1 MSLNFEEMKDLFRK
15 GVFDEMVQRALGPDA
30 AEKISEIAETQT
42 DLPTL
47 QEGISSL
54 QNNMDVSNLSQMPRD
69 VMSNQ
74 SQRSMN
80 VALSNPRQ
88 VAGVENVKRALKD
101 SGSPLDTLA
110 IMRMQQQ
117 PTMQAKA
124 GTEGMTMSFGSGP
137 VPGEGHGMQDNI
149 QMPIV
154 EKGNKVATL
163 AVSPDEYI
171 VDAHTMSALGN
182 GSADAGA
189 DVMDKVVKEIRQKA
203 FGTTKQPEQ
212 INGLASLRSAIG

>member
-1 MSLNFEEMKDLFRK
+1 MAIPKDILDTAGVVAMDNLLKRAGVTTEQFEKTSQAIK
-15 GVFDEMVQRALGPDA
+15 P
-30 AEKISEIAETQT
+30 ITQEDVT
-42 DLPTL
+42 RSMQQTMPML
-47 QEGISSL
+47 Q
-54 QNNMDVSNLSQMPRD
+54 QDP
-69 VMSNQ
+69 
-74 SQRSMN
+74 SQRSMSVMPSDPN
-80 VALSNPRQ
+80 RI
-88 VAGVENVKRALKD
+88 AGVENVKRALD
-101 SGSPLDTLA
+101 SGSSLDTLA
-110 IMRMQQQ
+110 MMRMQQQ

-137 VPGEGHGMQDNI
+137 VPGEGHGMQDNV

>member
-1 MSLNFEEMKDLFRK
+1 MSLNFEEMKNLFRK
-15 GVFDEMVQRALGPDA
+15 GVFDEMVKRALGPDA
-30 AEKISEIAETQT
+30 AEKINEIAETET

-54 QNNMDVSNLSQMPRD
+54 QNNMGIRQMPRD
-69 VMSNQ
+69 MMSNQ

-80 VALSNPRQ
+80 VAPSDPNRI
-88 VAGVENVKRALKD
+88 AGVENVKRALD
-101 SGSPLDTLA
+101 SGSSLDTLA
-110 IMRMQQQ
+110 MMRMQQQ

-124 GTEGMTMSFGSGP
+124 GTEGMAVSFGSGS

-149 QMPIV
+149 QMPII
-154 EKGNKVATL
+154 EKGKQVARL

-182 GSADAGA
+182 GSAAAGA
-189 DVMDKVVKEIRQKA
+189 DVMDKAVKEIRQKA
-203 FGTTKQPEQ
+203 FGTTKQPKQ

>member
-1 MSLNFEEMKDLFRK
+1 MAIPKDILDTAGVVAMDNLLKRAGVTTEEFEKTSQAIK
-15 GVFDEMVQRALGPDA
+15 P
-30 AEKISEIAETQT
+30 ITQE
-42 DLPTL
+42 DVIQGMEQAMPML
-47 QEGISSL
+47 Q
-54 QNNMDVSNLSQMPRD
+54 QDP
-69 VMSNQ
+69 

-80 VALSNPRQ
+80 VMPSDPTR
-88 VAGVENVKRALKD
+88 VAGVENIKRALD
-101 SGSPLDTLA
+101 SGSSLDTLA
-110 IMRMQQQ
+110 MMRMQQQ

-124 GTEGMTMSFGSGP
+124 GTEGMAVSFGSGP

-154 EKGNKVATL
+154 EKGKQVARL

-203 FGTTKQPEQ
+203 FGTTKQPKQ

>member
-1 MSLNFEEMKDLFRK
+1 MAIPKDILNTAGVVAMDNLLKRAGVTTEEFEKTSQAIK
-15 GVFDEMVQRALGPDA
+15 P
-30 AEKISEIAETQT
+30 ITQE
-42 DLPTL
+42 DVIRGMEQAMPML
-47 QEGISSL
+47 Q
-54 QNNMDVSNLSQMPRD
+54 QDP
-69 VMSNQ
+69 

-80 VALSNPRQ
+80 VMPSDPTR
-88 VAGVENVKRALKD
+88 VAGVENVKKALD
-101 SGSPLDTLA
+101 SGSSLDTLA
-110 IMRMQQQ
+110 MMRMQQQ

-124 GTEGMTMSFGSGP
+124 GTEGMAVSFGSGP

-149 QMPIV
+149 QMPII
-154 EKGNKVATL
+154 EKGKQVARL

-203 FGTTKQPEQ
+203 FGTTKQPKQ

>member
-1 MSLNFEEMKDLFRK
+1 MSLNFEEMKNLFRK
-15 GVFDEMVQRALGPDA
+15 GIFDEMVKRALGPDA
-30 AEKISEIAETQT
+30 AEKINEIAETET

-54 QNNMDVSNLSQMPRD
+54 QNNMGVQQMPRN
-69 VMSNQ
+69 VMSDQ

-80 VALSNPRQ
+80 VAPSDPNR
-88 VAGVENVKRALKD
+88 VAGVENVKRALD
-101 SGSPLDTLA
+101 SGSSLDTLA
-110 IMRMQQQ
+110 MMRMQQQ

-124 GTEGMTMSFGSGP
+124 GTEGMAVSFGSGP

-149 QMPIV
+149 QMPII
-154 EKGNKVATL
+154 EKGKQVARL

-189 DVMDKVVKEIRQKA
+189 DIMDKVVKEIRQKA
-203 FGTTKQPEQ
+203 FGTTKQPKQ

>member
-1 MSLNFEEMKDLFRK
+1 MAIPKDILDTAGVVAMDNLLKRAGVTTEQFEKTSQAIKPITQEDIFGDMS
-15 GVFDEMVQRALGPDA
+15 QP
-30 AEKISEIAETQT
+30 
-42 DLPTL
+42 
-47 QEGISSL
+47 
-54 QNNMDVSNLSQMPRD
+54 MPMIQQD
-69 VMSNQ
+69 P

-80 VALSNPRQ
+80 VAFSDPRR
-88 VAGVENVKRALKD
+88 VVGVKNAIDALN
-101 SGSPLDTLA
+101 SESPLDKLA
-110 IMRMQQQ
+110 MMRMQQQ
-117 PTMQAKA
+117 PTMQAKD
-124 GTEGMTMSFGSGP
+124 GTEGMTMSFGSGS

-203 FGTTKQPEQ
+203 FGTTKQPKQ

>member
-1 MSLNFEEMKDLFRK
+1 MAIPKDILNTAGVVAMDNLLKRAGVTTEEFEKTSQAIK
-15 GVFDEMVQRALGPDA
+15 P
-30 AEKISEIAETQT
+30 ITQE
-42 DLPTL
+42 DVIQGMEQAMPML
-47 QEGISSL
+47 Q
-54 QNNMDVSNLSQMPRD
+54 QDP
-69 VMSNQ
+69 

-80 VALSNPRQ
+80 IMPSDPTR
-88 VAGVENVKRALKD
+88 VAGVENVKRALD
-101 SGSPLDTLA
+101 SGSSLDTLA
-110 IMRMQQQ
+110 MMRMQQQ

-124 GTEGMTMSFGSGP
+124 GTEGMAVSFGSGP

-149 QMPIV
+149 QMPII
-154 EKGNKVATL
+154 EKGKQVARL

-203 FGTTKQPEQ
+203 FGTTKQPKQ

>member
-1 MSLNFEEMKDLFRK
+1 MAIPKDILDTAGVVAMDNLLKRAGVTTEEFEKTSQAIK
-15 GVFDEMVQRALGPDA
+15 P
-30 AEKISEIAETQT
+30 ITQ
-42 DLPTL
+42 
-47 QEGISSL
+47 E
-54 QNNMDVSNLSQMPRD
+54 DVVRGMEQAMPMIQQD
-69 VMSNQ
+69 Q

-80 VALSNPRQ
+80 VMPSDPRR
-88 VAGVENVKRALKD
+88 VAGVENVKRALD
-101 SGSPLDTLA
+101 SGSSLDTLA
-110 IMRMQQQ
+110 MMRMQQQ

-124 GTEGMTMSFGSGP
+124 GTEGMAGSFGSGP

-154 EKGNKVATL
+154 EKGKQVARL

-203 FGTTKQPEQ
+203 FGTTKQPKQ

>member
-1 MSLNFEEMKDLFRK
+1 MSIIPKDIQKAVGLSALNRLFETA
-15 GVFDEMVQRALGPDA
+15 G
-30 AEKISEIAETQT
+30 ITSEQFERTLETT
-42 DLPTL
+42 KPIT
-47 QEGISSL
+47 QENIFGD
-54 QNNMDVSNLSQMPRD
+54 MSQPMPMIQQD
-69 VMSNQ
+69 P
-74 SQRSMN
+74 SQRSMSVMPSDPN
-80 VALSNPRQ
+80 RI
-88 VAGVENVKRALKD
+88 AGVENVKRALD
-101 SGSPLDTLA
+101 SGSSLDTLA
-110 IMRMQQQ
+110 MMRMQQQ

-124 GTEGMTMSFGSGP
+124 GTEGMTISFGSGS
-137 VPGEGHGMQDNI
+137 VPGEGHGMQDNV

-203 FGTTKQPEQ
+203 FGTTKQPQQ

>member
-1 MSLNFEEMKDLFRK
+1 MAIPKDILNTAGVVAMDNLLKRAGVTTEEFEKTSQAIK
-15 GVFDEMVQRALGPDA
+15 P
-30 AEKISEIAETQT
+30 ITQE
-42 DLPTL
+42 DVIQGMEQAMPML
-47 QEGISSL
+47 Q
-54 QNNMDVSNLSQMPRD
+54 QDP
-69 VMSNQ
+69 

-80 VALSNPRQ
+80 VMHSDPTR
-88 VAGVENVKRALKD
+88 VAGVENVKRALD
-101 SGSPLDTLA
+101 SGSSLDTLA
-110 IMRMQQQ
+110 MMRMQQQ

-124 GTEGMTMSFGSGP
+124 GTEGMAVSFGSGP

-149 QMPIV
+149 QMPII
-154 EKGNKVATL
+154 EKGKQVARL

-203 FGTTKQPEQ
+203 FGTTKQPKQ

>member
-1 MSLNFEEMKDLFRK
+1 MAIPKDILNTAGVVAMDNLLKRAGVTTEEFEKTSQAIK
-15 GVFDEMVQRALGPDA
+15 P
-30 AEKISEIAETQT
+30 ITQE
-42 DLPTL
+42 DVIQGMEQAMPML
-47 QEGISSL
+47 Q
-54 QNNMDVSNLSQMPRD
+54 QDP
-69 VMSNQ
+69 

-80 VALSNPRQ
+80 VMPSDPRR
-88 VAGVENVKRALKD
+88 VAGVENVKRALD
-101 SGSPLDTLA
+101 SGSSLDTLA
-110 IMRMQQQ
+110 MMRMQQQ

-124 GTEGMTMSFGSGP
+124 GTEGMAVSFGSGP

-149 QMPIV
+149 QMPII
-154 EKGNKVATL
+154 EKGKQVARL

-203 FGTTKQPEQ
+203 FGTTKQPKQ

>member
-15 GVFDEMVQRALGPDA
+15 GIFDEMVQRALGPDA

-54 QNNMDVSNLSQMPRD
+54 QNNMDVSNLIQMPSD
-69 VMSNQ
+69 VVSNQ
-74 SQRSMN
+74 SQRPMN
-80 VALSNPRQ
+80 VAPSNPDRM
-88 VAGVENVKRALKD
+88 AGIKNAILALN

-110 IMRMQQQ
+110 MMRMQQQ

-124 GTEGMTMSFGSGP
+124 GTEGMTVSFGSGS

-203 FGTTKQPEQ
+203 FGTTKQPKQ

>member
-1 MSLNFEEMKDLFRK
+1 MAIPKDILNTAGVVAMDNLLKRAGVTTEEFEKTSQAIK
-15 GVFDEMVQRALGPDA
+15 P
-30 AEKISEIAETQT
+30 ITQE
-42 DLPTL
+42 DVIQGMEQAMPML
-47 QEGISSL
+47 Q
-54 QNNMDVSNLSQMPRD
+54 QDP
-69 VMSNQ
+69 

-80 VALSNPRQ
+80 VMPSDPTR
-88 VAGVENVKRALKD
+88 VAGVENVKRALD
-101 SGSPLDTLA
+101 SGSSLDTLA
-110 IMRMQQQ
+110 MMRMQQQ

-124 GTEGMTMSFGSGP
+124 GTEGMVVSFGSGP

-149 QMPIV
+149 QMPII
-154 EKGNKVATL
+154 EKGKQVARL

-189 DVMDKVVKEIRQKA
+189 DAMDKVVKEIRQKA
-203 FGTTKQPEQ
+203 FGTTKQPKQ

>member
-1 MSLNFEEMKDLFRK
+1 MAIPKDILNTAGVVAMDNLLKRAGVTIEEFEKASQAIKPITQEDIFGDMSQPMLME
-15 GVFDEMVQRALGPDA
+15 
-30 AEKISEIAETQT
+30 
-42 DLPTL
+42 L
-47 QEGISSL
+47 Q
-54 QNNMDVSNLSQMPRD
+54 DP
-69 VMSNQ
+69 
-74 SQRSMN
+74 SQRSMS
-80 VALSNPRQ
+80 VMPSDPTR
-88 VAGVENVKRALKD
+88 VAGVENVKRALD
-101 SGSPLDTLA
+101 SGSSLDTLA
-110 IMRMQQQ
+110 MMRMQQQ

-124 GTEGMTMSFGSGP
+124 GTEGMAVSFGSGP

-149 QMPIV
+149 QMPII
-154 EKGNKVATL
+154 EKGKQVARL

-203 FGTTKQPEQ
+203 FGTTKQPKQ

>member
-1 MSLNFEEMKDLFRK
+1 MAIPKDILNTAGVVAMDNLLKRAGVTTEEFEKTSQAIK
-15 GVFDEMVQRALGPDA
+15 P
-30 AEKISEIAETQT
+30 ITQE
-42 DLPTL
+42 DVIQGMEQAMPML
-47 QEGISSL
+47 Q
-54 QNNMDVSNLSQMPRD
+54 QDP
-69 VMSNQ
+69 

-80 VALSNPRQ
+80 VMPSDPTR
-88 VAGVENVKRALKD
+88 VAGVENVKRALD
-101 SGSPLDTLA
+101 SGSSLDTLA
-110 IMRMQQQ
+110 MMRMQQQ
-117 PTMQAKA
+117 PTMQAMA
-124 GTEGMTMSFGSGP
+124 GTEGMAVSFGSGP

-149 QMPIV
+149 QMPII
-154 EKGNKVATL
+154 EKGKQVARL

-203 FGTTKQPEQ
+203 FGTTKQPKQ

>member
-1 MSLNFEEMKDLFRK
+1 MSIIPKDIQKAVGLSALNRLFETAGITPEQFERTL
-15 GVFDEMVQRALGPDA
+15 
-30 AEKISEIAETQT
+30 ETT
-42 DLPTL
+42 KPIT
-47 QEGISSL
+47 QENIFG
-54 QNNMDVSNLSQMPRD
+54 NMSQPIPMIQQD
-69 VMSNQ
+69 Q
-74 SQRSMN
+74 SQRPMN
-80 VALSNPRQ
+80 VAFSDPERFT
-88 VAGVENVKRALKD
+88 GVKNAIDALN
-101 SGSPLDTLA
+101 SESPLDKLA
-110 IMRMQQQ
+110 MMRMQQQ

-124 GTEGMTMSFGSGP
+124 GTEGMTMSFGSGS

-189 DVMDKVVKEIRQKA
+189 DVMDKVVKEIRQKT
-203 FGTTKQPEQ
+203 FGTTKQPKQ

>member
-1 MSLNFEEMKDLFRK
+1 MSLNFEEMKNLFRK
-15 GVFDEMVQRALGPDA
+15 GVFDEMVKRALGPDA
-30 AEKISEIAETQT
+30 AEKINEIAETET
-42 DLPTL
+42 DLHNL

-54 QNNMDVSNLSQMPRD
+54 QINMGIRQMPRD
-69 VMSNQ
+69 MMSNQ

-80 VALSNPRQ
+80 VAPSDPNRI
-88 VAGVENVKRALKD
+88 AGVENVKRALD
-101 SGSPLDTLA
+101 SGSSLDTLA
-110 IMRMQQQ
+110 MMRMQQQ

-124 GTEGMTMSFGSGP
+124 GTEGMAVSFGSGS

-149 QMPIV
+149 QMPII
-154 EKGNKVATL
+154 EKGKQVARL

-189 DVMDKVVKEIRQKA
+189 DVMDKAVKEIRQKA
-203 FGTTKQPEQ
+203 FGTTKQPKQ

>member
-1 MSLNFEEMKDLFRK
+1 MAIPKDILDTAGVVAMDNLLKRAGVTTEQFEKTSQAIKPITQEDIFGDMSQPIPMEPQD
-15 GVFDEMVQRALGPDA
+15 
-30 AEKISEIAETQT
+30 
-42 DLPTL
+42 PT
-47 QEGISSL
+47 
-54 QNNMDVSNLSQMPRD
+54 
-69 VMSNQ
+69 
-74 SQRSMN
+74 QRSMS
-80 VALSNPRQ
+80 VMPSDPRR
-88 VAGVENVKRALKD
+88 VAGVENVKRALD
-101 SGSPLDTLA
+101 SGSSLDTLA
-110 IMRMQQQ
+110 MMRMQQQ

-124 GTEGMTMSFGSGP
+124 GTEGMAVSFGSGP

-149 QMPIV
+149 QMPII
-154 EKGNKVATL
+154 EKGKQVARL

-203 FGTTKQPEQ
+203 FGTTKQPKQ

>member
-1 MSLNFEEMKDLFRK
+1 MAIPKDILNTAGVVAMDNLLKRAGVTTEEFEKTSQAIK
-15 GVFDEMVQRALGPDA
+15 P
-30 AEKISEIAETQT
+30 ITQE
-42 DLPTL
+42 DVIQGMEQAMPML
-47 QEGISSL
+47 Q
-54 QNNMDVSNLSQMPRD
+54 QDP
-69 VMSNQ
+69 

-80 VALSNPRQ
+80 VMPSDPTR
-88 VAGVENVKRALKD
+88 VAGVENVKRALD
-101 SGSPLDTLA
+101 SGSSLDTLA
-110 IMRMQQQ
+110 MMRMQQQ

-124 GTEGMTMSFGSGP
+124 GTEGMAVSFGSGP

-149 QMPIV
+149 QMPII
-154 EKGNKVATL
+154 EKGKQVARL

-203 FGTTKQPEQ
+203 FGTTKQPKQ

>member
-1 MSLNFEEMKDLFRK
+1 MAIPKDILDTAGVVAMDNLLKRAGVTTEQFEKTSQAIK
-15 GVFDEMVQRALGPDA
+15 P
-30 AEKISEIAETQT
+30 ITQEDVT
-42 DLPTL
+42 RSMQQTMPML
-47 QEGISSL
+47 Q
-54 QNNMDVSNLSQMPRD
+54 QDP
-69 VMSNQ
+69 

-80 VALSNPRQ
+80 VIPSDPNRI
-88 VAGVENVKRALKD
+88 AGIENVKRALD
-101 SGSPLDTLA
+101 SESSLDRLA
-110 IMRMQQQ
+110 MMRMQQQ

-124 GTEGMTMSFGSGP
+124 GTEGMTMSFGSGS

-203 FGTTKQPEQ
+203 FGTTKQPKQ

>member
-1 MSLNFEEMKDLFRK
+1 MAIPKDILNTAGVVAMDNLLKRAGVTIEEFEKTSQAIK
-15 GVFDEMVQRALGPDA
+15 P
-30 AEKISEIAETQT
+30 ITQE
-42 DLPTL
+42 DVIQGMEQAMPML
-47 QEGISSL
+47 Q
-54 QNNMDVSNLSQMPRD
+54 QDP
-69 VMSNQ
+69 

-80 VALSNPRQ
+80 VMPSDPTR
-88 VAGVENVKRALKD
+88 VAGVENVKRALD
-101 SGSPLDTLA
+101 SGSSLDTLA
-110 IMRMQQQ
+110 MMRMQQQ

-124 GTEGMTMSFGSGP
+124 GTEGMAVSFGSGS

-149 QMPIV
+149 QMPII
-154 EKGNKVATL
+154 EKGKQVARL

-203 FGTTKQPEQ
+203 FGTTKQPKQ

>member
-1 MSLNFEEMKDLFRK
+1 MAIPKDILNTAGVVAMDNLLKRAGVTTEEFEKTSQAIK
-15 GVFDEMVQRALGPDA
+15 P
-30 AEKISEIAETQT
+30 ITQE
-42 DLPTL
+42 DVIQGMEQAMPML
-47 QEGISSL
+47 Q
-54 QNNMDVSNLSQMPRD
+54 QDP
-69 VMSNQ
+69 

-80 VALSNPRQ
+80 VMPSDPTR
-88 VAGVENVKRALKD
+88 VAGVENVKRALD
-101 SGSPLDTLA
+101 SGSSLDTLA
-110 IMRMQQQ
+110 MMRMQQQ

-124 GTEGMTMSFGSGP
+124 GTEGMAVSFGSGP

-154 EKGNKVATL
+154 EKGKQVARL

-203 FGTTKQPEQ
+203 FGTTKQPKQ